1 MTVQAFLSYSHED
14 RGTAGGIKR
23 NVESFGFRVFMAHE
37 DIEPSA
43 EWEGTILEE
52 LKETDIFLALLTAHY
67 RESKWTDQESGVAVF
82 RDIPIIPLKVDID
95 PYGFLG
101 RYQALRLDI
110 NAVTGIGEEIVRIV
124 GNHDHLRGKLRE
136 SLIEGFKKSY
146 NFDQATVKSEFL
158 LNYGPYDK
166 KQLVRIVRA
175 ACEDNQVYGSN
186 GARKNVRELMKDCKR
201 DIDPDLALLFEKR
214 VDGWNVRHP

>member
-1 MTVQAFLSYSHED
+1 MTVRAFLSYSHED
-14 RGTAGGIKR
+14 RGIAGGIKR

-43 EWEGTILEE
+43 EWEGTILEK
-52 LKETDIFLALLTAHY
+52 LKETDIFLALLTADY
-67 RESKWTDQESGVAVF
+67 RESKWTDQESGAAVL
-82 RDIPIIPLKVDID
+82 RDIPIIPLKIDID

-101 RYQALRLDI
+101 RYQALKLDI
-110 NAVTGIGEEIVRIV
+110 GSVTAIGEKIVEIV
-124 GNHDHLRGKLRE
+124 GNHDHLRDKLRE

-146 NFDQATVKSEFL
+146 NFDQATLKSEFL
-158 LNYGPYDK
+158 LDYGPYDK
-166 KQLVRIVRA
+166 RQLERIMRA

-186 GARKNVRELMKDCKR
+186 GARKNVRELMKDHMR

-214 VDGWNVRHP
+214 VERWNERHP